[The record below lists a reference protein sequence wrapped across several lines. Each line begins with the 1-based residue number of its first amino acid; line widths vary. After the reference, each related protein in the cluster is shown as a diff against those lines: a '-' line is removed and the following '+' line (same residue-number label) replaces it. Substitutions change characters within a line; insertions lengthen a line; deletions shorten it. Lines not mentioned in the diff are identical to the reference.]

1 MVWTDELRAQ
11 VSELW
16 ATGLSTAKIAEAMGI
31 NKNMVIGAAHRLD
44 LEPRASPIKRNVA
57 TAPKP
62 RPVPRARRATL
73 PPLGGVVK
81 TPRPVHLAVVA
92 PTVLPVVS
100 VLVEPA
106 PEKPMSCIFP
116 PPVAIAD
123 NIPKARPL
131 TLAECCFP
139 IGNPKH
145 PRFRFCGGVAERGR
159 PYCADHYRIAYT
171 TWRRSGHA
179 AAD

>member
-31 NKNMVIGAAHRLD
+31 NKNMVIGAAHRFG
-44 LEPRASPIKRNVA
+44 LEKRASPINR
-57 TAPKP
+57 TYDAPKP

-73 PPLGGVVK
+73 PPMGGVVK
-81 TPRPVHLAVVA
+81 AQPPVRPSVVVHPVSL
-92 PTVLPVVS
+92 VVS

-106 PEKPMSCIFP
+106 PEKAMTCIFP

-145 PRFRFCGGVAERGR
+145 RGFRFCGGVAERGR
-159 PYCADHYRIAYT
+159 PYCADHCRVAYT
-171 TWRRSGHA
+171 TWRRSEHV